1 MGALLFFVIFVI
13 LGSSKAAFSQEQVVF
28 ALVVIAVAE
37 AFMWNWIWMREI
49 KERYK
54 EKS

>member
-1 MGALLFFVIFVI
+1 MGALLFFIIFVVI
-13 LGSSKAAFSQEQVVF
+13 GSSKANFNQDQVIL
-28 ALVVIAVAE
+28 ALVLIAIGE

-54 EKS
+54 ER